1 MKRTEY
7 LEQLDKYL
15 KRLPHEDYVEAMDY
29 FTEYFDE
36 AGPENEVQVIENLGS
51 PKEAANEIIHNIL
64 GKHLSD
70 DEKTPC
76 KRAQIAWIAI
86 LAVLASPIAFPLALF
101 IFAASVTVI
110 AIGFAAIATVI
121 AISLAAFPAGVM
133 IIYGGFTYL
142 STSISATILAIGLGL
157 LAIGLALLA
166 LFVIFELA
174 RLLFK
179 GVGAAIRWG
188 INKGRKS

>member
-1 MKRTEY
+1 M
-7 LEQLDKYL
+7 
-15 KRLPHEDYVEAMDY
+15 
-29 FTEYFDE
+29 
-36 AGPENEVQVIENLGS
+36 QVIENLGS

-86 LAVLASPIAFPLALF
+86 LAVLASPITFPLALF

-157 LAIGLALLA
+157 LAIGLGLLAIGLTLLA